1 MISRPGKGPR
11 SPWGCGP
18 PTSRRA
24 VDSAAIMEAYGTR
37 ESAVQYERFETDAE
51 SDADETD
58 HGEFSSDFE
67 EDCSSSEGSSSDDGA
82 AAADLLLGEQQI
94 RPAPDVHGATL
105 RTPVANP
112 WQHAVLVVGVA
123 ALVWHLQPSTWAFFA
138 SLVVALAYFPVVG
151 GALSAVPTINSPLY
165 NAALSGDTE
174 RVELLLARGCWV
186 HTGRHLKIP
195 CIGRLLYNKS
205 PLAVAA
211 EHGRANCMRVLLSAG
226 ASPHFGESL
235 GPLGT
240 IRRTSP
246 LFIAAAEGHAECVSI
261 LHLSDFLSDSL

>member
-123 ALVWHLQPSTWAFFA
+123 ELVWHLQPSTWAFFA

-174 RVELLLARGCWV
+174 RVELLLARG
-186 HTGRHLKIP
+186 
-195 CIGRLLYNKS
+195 
-205 PLAVAA
+205 
-211 EHGRANCMRVLLSAG
+211 
-226 ASPHFGESL
+226 
-235 GPLGT
+235 
-240 IRRTSP
+240 
-246 LFIAAAEGHAECVSI
+246 
-261 LHLSDFLSDSL
+261 